1 MTYGAPA
8 TVNVQSTSAD
18 AYSITAASGVTLT
31 GGSTCQLPIGTTI
44 ATVTGHGASYSG
56 QHGLWNV
63 SDCSF
68 AYWTALTLA
77 LNGNT
82 VVEQIG
88 NGEVHNLTRL
98 ASVTPAKHSRTL
110 WPWIVLFLLVSCV
123 IAYLLIHRRRQNVGQ
138 VGILP
143 PPS

>member
-1 MTYGAPA
+1 VT
-8 TVNVQSTSAD
+8 VQSTSAD

-31 GGSTCQLPIGTTI
+31 GGSACQLPIGTTI
-44 ATVTGHGASYSG
+44 ATVTGQGASYSG
-56 QHGLWNV
+56 QHGLWNP

-68 AYWTALTLA
+68 AYSTTLALT

-82 VVEQIG
+82 VVEHLG
-88 NGEVHNLTRL
+88 NGDSVNMTRL

-110 WPWIVLFLLVSCV
+110 WPWIVLFLLVSSA
-123 IAYLLIHRRRQNVGQ
+123 IAYLLIHRRRRSVER

-143 PPS
+143 PPP